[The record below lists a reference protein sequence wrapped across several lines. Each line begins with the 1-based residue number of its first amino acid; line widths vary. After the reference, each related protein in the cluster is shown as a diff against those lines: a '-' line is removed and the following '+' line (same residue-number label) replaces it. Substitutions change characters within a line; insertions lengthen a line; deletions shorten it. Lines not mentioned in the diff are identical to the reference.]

1 VTRMPLAYTTSEINH
16 GEKKKKQAKKTK
28 ALCERSPND
37 AVEIEFDQFAE
48 FEICA
53 ASHSP
58 IYSGT
63 PFEECAFDGAKY
75 HSKFK
80 GTVCVVCEVCE
91 VGKHGSGL
99 KLCA

>member
-1 VTRMPLAYTTSEINH
+1 MFKP
-16 GEKKKKQAKKTK
+16 KKLTILQARKTK
-28 ALCERSPND
+28 AQCERNPHD

-53 ASHSP
+53 ASHTP

-63 PFEECAFDGAKY
+63 AYEECAFDGAKY
-75 HSKFK
+75 HTKYK

-99 KLCA
+99 KLFA

>member
-1 VTRMPLAYTTSEINH
+1 MTSSPPPLFYTHETLTEFS
-16 GEKKKKQAKKTK
+16 KQAKKTK
-28 ALCERSPND
+28 AQCERNPHD

-53 ASHSP
+53 ASFTP

-63 PFEECAFDGAKY
+63 PYEECAFDGAKY
-75 HSKFK
+75 HTKYK
-80 GTVCVVCEVCE
+80 GTVCTVCEVCE

-99 KLCA
+99 KLFA